1 MKSRRTVVI
10 FSFSFLFILLFHAL
24 IHAETSN
31 GVQGEL
37 TIDGA
42 TAEGAVV
49 YLHDLNQPPALV
61 SPMPITIRQ
70 EMFKFKPKFSIVTV
84 GSTVT
89 FQNDDFEMHNIKS
102 DSPGNR
108 FDLGLQIPGRSRKV
122 VLKKPGAVDLRCRIH
137 SDMKGMV
144 FVSPSPFFMLIES
157 GGKFAFSGVPA
168 GDYEIEVWHPER
180 SAPDQKPKGLAV
192 RIGAGV
198 TRIDLDWKGNV
209 LTRKNP

>member
-1 MKSRRTVVI
+1 MPAYCLVI
-10 FSFSFLFILLFHAL
+10 LTFLANSVN
-24 IHAETSN
+24 AAG
-31 GVQGEL
+31 GVQGQL
-37 TIDGA
+37 TIDA
-42 TAEGAVV
+42 SPAEGAVV
-49 YLHDLNQPPALV
+49 YLRDLNQPPAPV

-108 FDLGLQIPGRSRKV
+108 FDLGLQIPGRSRNV
-122 VLKKPGAVDLRCRIH
+122 LLKKPGAVDLRCRIH
-137 SDMKGMV
+137 SDMKGTV
-144 FVSPSPFFMLIES
+144 FVSPSPFFMPIES
-157 GGKFAFSGVPA
+157 DGKFALSGVPA

-180 SAPDQKPKGLAV
+180 SAPDQKPKGVPV

-198 TRIDLDWKGNV
+198 TTIDLDWKGNL

>member
-1 MKSRRTVVI
+1 MDCRKTGSVLVI
-10 FSFSFLFILLFHAL
+10 LLLIFLFHTSAYAESSGSLRGNL
-24 IHAETSN
+24 IIDTSP
-31 GVQGEL
+31 
-37 TIDGA
+37 
-42 TAEGAVV
+42 AEGAVV
-49 YLHDLNQPPALV
+49 YLRDLNQPPAPV

-108 FDLGLQIPGRSRKV
+108 FDLGLQIPGRSKKV

-144 FVSPSPFFMLIES
+144 FISPSSFFMLIES
-157 GGKFAFSGVPA
+157 DGKFAFSGVPA

-198 TRIDLDWKGNV
+198 TTIDLDWKGNV

>member
-1 MKSRRTVVI
+1 MDCRKTGSVLI
-10 FSFSFLFILLFHAL
+10 ILLFILLFHTSTYAESSGSLRGNL
-24 IHAETSN
+24 I
-31 GVQGEL
+31 
-37 TIDGA
+37 ID
-42 TAEGAVV
+42 TLPAEGAVV
-49 YLHDLNQPPALV
+49 YLRDLNQPPAPV

-122 VLKKPGAVDLRCRIH
+122 VLKKPGGVDLRCRIH

-157 GGKFAFSGVPA
+157 DGKFAFSGVPA

-192 RIGAGV
+192 RIGAWV
-198 TRIDLDWKGNV
+198 TTIDLDWEGNV

>member
-1 MKSRRTVVI
+1 MDCRKTGSVLV
-10 FSFSFLFILLFHAL
+10 ILLFIFLFHTSIFAESSGSLRGNL
-24 IHAETSN
+24 I
-31 GVQGEL
+31 
-37 TIDGA
+37 ID
-42 TAEGAVV
+42 TLPAEGAVV
-49 YLHDLNQPPALV
+49 YLRDLNQPPAPV

-144 FVSPSPFFMLIES
+144 FVSPSPFFMPIELD
-157 GGKFAFSGVPA
+157 GKFALSDVPA

-198 TRIDLDWKGNV
+198 ATIDLDWKGNV